1 MKYLSDYTNQNQTEL
16 FSRTGTFFAF
26 SKHQY
31 EEKAVDGV
39 KYASLGGGFIVPK
52 ENIDDLLTGLES
64 IHTDGIAQDIAENGI
79 KGIIWREL
87 ANHEAQITCDITETV
102 EALEGYPIT
111 RKDVQAQWKGY
122 WNDCVENN
130 YF

>member
-1 MKYLSDYTNQNQTEL
+1 MKYLSDYTNQKQTEL
-16 FSRTGTFFAF
+16 FNRTGTFFAF
-26 SKHQY
+26 SKQQY

-39 KYASLGGGFIVPK
+39 KYASLGSGFIVPK
-52 ENIDDLLTGLES
+52 DNIDDLLTGLDS
-64 IHTDGIAQDIAENGI
+64 LQSDGISQDIAENGI

-87 ANHEAQITCDITETV
+87 ANHEAQITRGITETV

-111 RKDVQAQWKGY
+111 EKDVQAQWKDY